1 MKKTIFSAIILA
13 AASFACN
20 AQAQQ
25 KVMLNKGDQTVETV
39 KLGADQWAVLEVAVD
54 ADALTQPLC
63 HDLLVGH
70 VDELVLEGG
79 AACVDNKNFQEY
91 CLQIKYLLANKL
103 VTDILYIL

>member
-39 KLGADQWAVLEVAVD
+39 KLGADD
-54 ADALTQPLC
+54 
-63 HDLLVGH
+63 
-70 VDELVLEGG
+70 
-79 AACVDNKNFQEY
+79 
-91 CLQIKYLLANKL
+91 
-103 VTDILYIL
+103 YIAF